1 MTVKPALKTTEFWLV
16 VVGILITTVYPMIR
30 EHYPNIPEMWIVIT
44 DSLIA
49 VYVGARSYI
58 KGQAVK

>member
-1 MTVKPALKTTEFWLV
+1 MFKPAVKTTEFWLV
-16 VVGILITTVYPMIR
+16 VVGILITTVYPMVL
-30 EHYPNIPEMWIVIT
+30 EHYPNLPEIWIVVI
-44 DSLIA
+44 DGLIA